1 MDGLRPTVVWDV
13 DDVLNDLMAAW
24 LARVWA
30 SEHPGRPIAYADV
43 RANPPHELLGIE
55 RAAYHASLDAFRN
68 GAGYAALAPNPRIL
82 SWLEANGERCH
93 HVALTA
99 TALSAAPSTSA
110 WVLRHFGRWIRA
122 FAFVPAERAGE
133 SLPRYDKD
141 KGAWV
146 ARLSATAMLVDDQPG
161 NLEAA
166 AAAGAATVRWPQ
178 PWNGAPGTQ
187 DEALAELDRW
197 LLAVETA

>member
-1 MDGLRPTVVWDV
+1 M
-13 DDVLNDLMAAW
+13 
-24 LARVWA
+24 
-30 SEHPGRPIAYADV
+30 
-43 RANPPHELLGIE
+43 
-55 RAAYHASLDAFRN
+55 
-68 GAGYAALAPNPRIL
+68 
-82 SWLEANGERCH
+82 
-93 HVALTA
+93 ALTA

-133 SLPRYDKD
+133 SLLRYDKD